1 MELIRLGAR
10 KAARRPRLD
19 GHTLFICAAGLLIAL
34 AGLSGCGSSPGNSA
48 QSGPSSSSS
57 SPSPSP
63 SCSTSAFMHR
73 SSHMRASQQ
82 ATLTAA
88 LVPMPEIP
96 DPDINLNVPRPEDQ
110 ENQVQQEQE
119 QEHWANDGINSAHEN
134 PKTSQPGNSLLQES
148 DAVAETE
155 EVTLWEDDLT
165 EPDTFGEDVC
175 KDIETLKN
183 DAKHLDDLNQIC
195 ADVLQQVST
204 GTPFGALCAVVQDAN
219 NKFDQ
224 VFPCN
229 DLQVAQ
235 WLVNRLSDV
244 FCTTRCLSN

>member
-1 MELIRLGAR
+1 MKDRRFGWLARGPFALDATRPSSPVEEATSAVVSVTFRRSRLAPLVTEVYISLVSHESLTERGR
-10 KAARRPRLD
+10 RARRTRK
-19 GHTLFICAAGLLIAL
+19 TR
-34 AGLSGCGSSPGNSA
+34 
-48 QSGPSSSSS
+48 
-57 SPSPSP
+57 
-63 SCSTSAFMHR
+63 CSR
-73 SSHMRASQQ
+73 G
-82 ATLTAA
+82 
-88 LVPMPEIP
+88 
-96 DPDINLNVPRPEDQ
+96 
-110 ENQVQQEQE
+110 E

-244 FCTTRCLSN
+244 FCTTAAPSG